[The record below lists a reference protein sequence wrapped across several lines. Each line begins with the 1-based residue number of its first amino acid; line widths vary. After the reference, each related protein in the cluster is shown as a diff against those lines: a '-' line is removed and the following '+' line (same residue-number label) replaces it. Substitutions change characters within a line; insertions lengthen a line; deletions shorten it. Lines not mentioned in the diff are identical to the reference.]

1 MYYVRQLTR
10 CVNHLI
16 PVLSQEANYTR
27 IMKIS
32 KYILLLGVAMS
43 LTASAQQINPITQAM
58 LDGYEQLLKE
68 NPNDYFTLYERASQY
83 YRLSRY
89 DMALNDIKR
98 SIAATPAKE
107 KDQLAAEYSL
117 CADIYIQLKEYKPA
131 LDAVDSA
138 LKLTPNSY
146 PLLYMKGNICLY
158 LNDLVQAESMFK
170 AMARVQ
176 SRSQEAMF
184 GLAKIAVLQG
194 DFAKA
199 EEYMSQAEKLDPANY
214 LTYCRLGDLHRE
226 MKLERQSAA
235 DYISAFCLNNSSER
249 PMAAMIDLALV
260 NYPAAAEAIDYALSH
275 TGNTVPL
282 YFLKGNI
289 ALTNGHYSDAYEAY
303 RHLTDNKETAT
314 VTLAPAMAKICLGLG
329 HLREADD
336 YANQALKASNSEM
349 NNLTKAYIEE
359 AKGNI
364 ASAIIYAKN
373 ALRANPQS
381 AYAAVEAASLLM
393 ADKNYA
399 EALSILNEA
408 ILGHPE
414 DVSLMLLRG
423 YLNGNGLSGAAPS
436 TLDYVRAANIS
447 VNSDTDLTCRAI
459 AQSLSGKKLDA
470 AATIA
475 PILSKADR
483 DASAAV
489 LAAQYFLNDGD
500 RTSATKYMEIAG
512 QLGFEDA
519 YILQYSVNPIFSLK
533 ALNK

>member
-1 MYYVRQLTR
+1 
-10 CVNHLI
+10 
-16 PVLSQEANYTR
+16 
-27 IMKIS
+27 MKIS
-32 KYILLLGVAMS
+32 KYVLLLSAAMA

-83 YRLSRY
+83 YRMSRY

-98 SIAATPAKE
+98 SIAVTPAKE

-117 CADIYIQLKEYKPA
+117 CADIYIQLNEYQQA
-131 LDAVDSA
+131 LAAVDSA
-138 LKLTPNSY
+138 LMLSPNSY

-158 LNDLVQAESMFK
+158 LNDLTQAESMFR
-170 AMARVQ
+170 AMTRVQ

-194 DFAKA
+194 EFSKA

-249 PMAAMIDLALV
+249 PMAAMIDLASV

-282 YFLKGNI
+282 YFLRGNI
-289 ALTNGHYSDAYEAY
+289 ALTNGHYNDAYEAY

-314 VTLAPAMAKICLGLG
+314 VALAPAMAKICLGLG
-329 HLREADD
+329 RLREADD
-336 YANQALKASNSEM
+336 YANQALKASNNEM

-359 AKGNI
+359 ANGNF

-381 AYAAVEAASLLM
+381 ASAAMEAASLLI
-393 ADKNYA
+393 ADKNYS
-399 EALSILNEA
+399 EAFSILNDA
-408 ILGHPE
+408 ILSSPE
-414 DVSLMLLRG
+414 DVRLMLLRG
-423 YLNGNGLSGAAPS
+423 YLNANGLSGAAPS
-436 TLDYVRAANIS
+436 TLDYVRAANMP
-447 VNSDTDLTCRAI
+447 VTSDTDITYRAI
-459 AQSLSGKKLDA
+459 AQSLAGKKLDA
-470 AATIA
+470 AATFS
-475 PILSKADR
+475 PILSKADK

-489 LAAQYFLNDGD
+489 LAVQYFLNDGD
-500 RTSATKYMEIAG
+500 RTSATKYLEIARS
-512 QLGFEDA
+512 LGFEDA
-519 YILQYSVNPIFSLK
+519 YMLQYSVNPVFSLRTLTK
-533 ALNK
+533 